1 MPSVA
6 EVGGL
11 PFAICLVATSLCAQ
25 VEPPAWRV
33 HSSAECYYELTG
45 PSEDGGLFLI
55 QSGVLGWVKFKPEP
69 QPGEVITDELTLA
82 MFDRNGGIAQV
93 GESADF
99 LISGLDS
106 QASIG
111 RLCLA
116 RLRRDA
122 PRGLT
127 LVEQLALGTDVDP
140 ISVIY
145 NRDSGHIVVLDRRQ
159 KRLLAASWVPGA
171 PLAGTV
177 FTAVLDPSTAAFL
190 GDGHED
196 WNLGEDRLGPGILVE
211 HEGLAFGHWLAQVT
225 QGTLSAQQ
233 PPGAIVPPTA
243 FQVGDSEVASAFW
256 PLRLTGPTGPFEI
269 VDLDTGTSVAT
280 GVLAGGGVWFEFTP
294 AGAAPMSAGH
304 AHEVRATGVDPARFL
319 PLFRYG
325 SPSVTAA
332 MRAYAGRTAWD
343 LNFVGSDRF
352 AVASLAALEG
362 ATPGTRFDA
371 QFHLWIAAT
380 SESDPP
386 PIVTIG
392 TTVVLVAGALLGPF
406 PRTVTDEHPVARI
419 GVPFPI
425 PDLPDLAGARAWF
438 QFATLDPSGQAVLTD
453 VFGLPI
459 EPSPTQLGSSSSA
472 GRLQRLACRRFLAG
486 MSSNESRLFYQRCI
500 ESLRRR

>member
-6 EVGGL
+6 EIGVL
-11 PFAICLVATSLCAQ
+11 PFSIGLVATSLCAQ
-25 VEPPAWRV
+25 VEPPPWRV
-33 HSSAECYYELTG
+33 HTSSACYYQLTE
-45 PSEDGGLFLI
+45 PSEGGGLYLI
-55 QSGVLGWVKFKPEP
+55 QNGVLEWLKQDPEP
-69 QPGEVITDELTLA
+69 QPSEVISDSLTLA

-93 GESADF
+93 EESADF
-99 LISGLDS
+99 LVSGLDS
-106 QASIG
+106 QAAIG
-111 RLCLA
+111 RLCLVK
-116 RLRRDA
+116 LRRAA

-127 LVEQLALGTDVDP
+127 LVEQLSLGTNVDP

-145 NRDSGHIVVLDRRQ
+145 NRDSSHIVVLDRRQ
-159 KRLLAASWVPGA
+159 KRLLAASWVPGT

-177 FTAVLDPSTAAFL
+177 FTAVLDSSTAAFL

-196 WNLGEDRLGPGILVE
+196 WNLGEDPLGPGILVE
-211 HEGLAFGHWLAQVT
+211 HEGLAFGTWLVQVT
-225 QGTLSAQQ
+225 QGVWSAHQ
-233 PPGAIVPPTA
+233 PPEATVPPAA
-243 FQVGDSEVASAFW
+243 FQVDDSEVASAFW
-256 PLRLTGPTGPFEI
+256 PLRLMGPTGPFEI
-269 VDLDTGTSVAT
+269 VDLDTGTSVA
-280 GVLAGGGVWFEFTP
+280 AGALVVGGVWYEFTP
-294 AGAAPMSAGH
+294 AGALPMSAGH

-319 PLFRYG
+319 PLLRYG
-325 SPSVTAA
+325 SPSATAA

-380 SESDPP
+380 AESDPP
-386 PIVTIG
+386 PIMTIG

-406 PRTVTDEHPVARI
+406 PRTVTDEHPVATI

-459 EPSPTQLGSSSSA
+459 EPSPTQLGSTSGA

-486 MSSNESRLFYQRCI
+486 MSSNESRLFYQHCL